1 MGKVEV
7 IKKVD
12 LQITSVVVEAVLPSR
27 FGYPG
32 SALPEGWEDGGKTD
46 QKVTFIVDTK
56 TWECKGKLA
65 TNDPVLADPAWWA
78 DQCQRVS
85 DRVRTQIKST
95 AA

>member
-1 MGKVEV
+1 MKKTEV

-12 LQITSVVVEAVLPSR
+12 LQITSVVVEAVIPTHAGFPPSTAGDD
-27 FGYPG
+27 FGG
-32 SALPEGWEDGGKTD
+32 LHD

-65 TNDPVLADPAWWA
+65 TNDPVLANPAWWA